1 MTAFTLIPSS
11 MIRFATEKIMR
22 ITGTTREMVEKTRK
36 KVEKIISDEQRSLS
50 YLNMA
55 MVDVTE
61 VRIVVRGE

>member
-1 MTAFTLIPSS
+1 
-11 MIRFATEKIMR
+11 MR